1 MAPHPGG
8 HTSRVVPVVVNMTS
22 PRVAISI
29 RVHRQVLDRLRP
41 RCDIIGNRTPEP
53 WTHEELIANAC
64 HAHALLAFMPDRVDD
79 AMLKRC
85 LDLGIVACALKGY
98 DNFDIEA
105 CTHRGVWVTVVPDL
119 LTAPTAELAV
129 GLLIALARNVGA
141 GDRFVRSGAFQGWRP
156 ALYGAGLHGST
167 VGILGAG
174 RVGIAVA
181 ERLHGFRCARI
192 LCVDPQPLDA
202 RTRVR
207 LDLEPVSLGELL
219 EMSDFI
225 VCAAPLT
232 PETRY
237 SLDAEALRRIRPGCR
252 LVNIGRGSVVDEKA
266 VAAAIAG
273 GRLGGYAADVFE
285 LEDHARSDRPHSIPE
300 TLLSDRDRT
309 VFTPHL
315 GSAVAG
321 VRLEIE
327 LRAAHSILQYLD
339 GEVPDGALNRPDR
352 PRLPPRS

>member
-156 ALYGAGLHGST
+156 ALYGAGLYGST

-202 RTRVR
+202 GIVRPGKAGQGGNGVCDDPMKPCLSSSGCETRPAKG
-207 LDLEPVSLGELL
+207 EPARPVASL
-219 EMSDFI
+219 
-225 VCAAPLT
+225 A
-232 PETRY
+232 PETVTD
-237 SLDAEALRRIRPGCR
+237 SAKRRHASEWA
-252 LVNIGRGSVVDEKA
+252 VGR
-266 VAAAIAG
+266 
-273 GRLGGYAADVFE
+273 
-285 LEDHARSDRPHSIPE
+285 
-300 TLLSDRDRT
+300 
-309 VFTPHL
+309 
-315 GSAVAG
+315 
-321 VRLEIE
+321 
-327 LRAAHSILQYLD
+327 
-339 GEVPDGALNRPDR
+339 
-352 PRLPPRS
+352 